1 MQWYQIEPLDLLMFR
16 ESKPFS
22 PGESSWAKGLFPPL
36 PSPVFQALRSAT
48 EFVPKPNERPEP
60 KRSSIPERNM
70 QFWGPFLMDEFNEV
84 WLPTP
89 KDLVALKRKTSNLDN
104 EEQNEDNDNDDEG
117 EDWTSVTRLV
127 PQSEQTDWRY
137 ISFPKN
143 HLKPLVSPQ
152 LDNKKFEGPPPYREY
167 DVVLGPLKPWMKLT
181 ALLEYLQ
188 GKLPTNPK
196 DFTDDP
202 WGVQVLPHI
211 KMEPG
216 TRQVSDREGYFT
228 EVAIRL
234 EPGWKFIAALNPKIK
249 EIIKPGVVRLGGE
262 GHRALVSPI
271 DFSDAKK
278 IEPFWPKIEPF
289 TTPNADSSVAYLLTP
304 GLARTEGFKPHQ
316 LVYSA
321 YPEAWKDI
329 LLGCATSR
337 PLLWGG
343 ISSIQR
349 SQVKDTGQSEN
360 KPWQFS
366 LLPQRA
372 FVPPGTVYLFQELPS
387 DDSLKERPS
396 DYRLLP
402 QLDSQDNWLDTFK
415 NLNYGLLLW
424 GHR

>member
-36 PSPVFQALRSAT
+36 PTPVFQALRSAT
-48 EFVPKPNERPEP
+48 EFDPKPHEKSEGQ
-60 KRSSIPERNM
+60 RSSIPQKNM
-70 QFWGPFLMDEFNEV
+70 QFWGPFLMDDQDQV

-89 KDLVALKRKTSNLDN
+89 KDLVGVKRKDSRDSNK
-104 EEQNEDNDNDDEG
+104 EDEDD
-117 EDWTSVTRLV
+117 DWTSVTRLV
-127 PQSEQTDWRY
+127 PQSEQTDWEY
-137 ISFPKN
+137 ISFPEN

-152 LDNKKFEGPPPYREY
+152 LHNEQFPGPPPHRVY

-181 ALLEYLQ
+181 ALVEYLK
-188 GKLPTNPK
+188 GELPTNPK
-196 DFTDDP
+196 DFIDDP
-202 WGVQVLPHI
+202 WGVQILPHI

-234 EPGWKFIAALNPKIK
+234 KPGWKFVAALNPKISK
-249 EIIKPGVVRLGGE
+249 IDSTVVVRLGGE

-271 DFSDAKK
+271 NFDSSDAKNM
-278 IEPFWPKIEPF
+278 EPFWPKIEPF
-289 TTPNADSSVAYLLTP
+289 TTPNADSSIAYLLTP
-304 GLARTEGFKPHQ
+304 GLARTEGEKPHQ

-321 YPEAWKDI
+321 YPEVWKDI
-329 LLGCATSR
+329 LIGCATSR

-349 SQVKDTGQSEN
+349 SQLDAIKETE
-360 KPWQFS
+360 KTWEFS

-372 FVPPGTVYLFQELPS
+372 FVPPGTVYLFNKLPS
-387 DDSLKERPS
+387 ADSLNKRPS
-396 DYRLLP
+396 NYRLLP
-402 QLDSQDNWLDTFK
+402 QLESHQNWLDTFI

-424 GHR
+424 GKR

>member
-36 PSPVFQALRSAT
+36 PTPVFQALRS
-48 EFVPKPNERPEP
+48 VPGVDPKPNEKSKV
-60 KRSSIPERNM
+60 KRSSIPEKNM
-70 QFWGPFLMDEFNEV
+70 QFWGPFLMDDKDQV

-104 EEQNEDNDNDDEG
+104 EEQNEDNENDDEG

-127 PQSEQTDWRY
+127 PHSEQTDWKY

-152 LDNKKFEGPPPYREY
+152 LDNKEFEGPPPYREY

-181 ALLEYLQ
+181 ALVKYLE
-188 GKLPTNPK
+188 GELPTNPK

-211 KMEPG
+211 KMEAG

-234 EPGWKFIAALNPKIK
+234 KPGWKFIAALNPQIS
-249 EIIKPGVVRLGGE
+249 EIPPTGVVRLGGE
-262 GHRALVSPI
+262 GHRALVSAI
-271 DFSDAKK
+271 DFPGGWQQLERF
-278 IEPFWPKIEPF
+278 I
-289 TTPNADSSVAYLLTP
+289 TPNSESSIAYLLTP
-304 GLARTEGFKPHQ
+304 GLARSEGEKSHQ

-349 SQVKDTGQSEN
+349 PKLKDTRQTEN

-372 FVPPGTVYLFQELPS
+372 FVPPGTVYLFQEVPS

-402 QLDSQDNWLDTFK
+402 QLESPSNWLDTFK

-424 GHR
+424 GKRLF